1 MQKRQGEVK
10 VVSMGQAFYGFW
22 ELIFTAWLVLALT
35 ILTAFSAKA
44 DEHIIKSHG
53 ISTFGELKY
62 PADFPYFEYVNPDA
76 PKGGEFSTWASGN
89 FDSLTPFILKGN
101 AARLS
106 TVFFDTLMTGN
117 LDEPDAM
124 YGLVAHTIEYPQDRS
139 WVVFHM
145 RPEAKFSDGTPVR
158 AEDVVFSF
166 NILKE
171 KGAPTYKVL
180 FKDFEKVEA
189 LDDLTVKFTFAK
201 DAIKRELPMTAA
213 GIPIFSKAYYATRDF
228 AESTLE
234 PPLGSGPYE
243 LLKVDAGRSVS
254 YKRRDDY
261 WAKDLPVN
269 VGQNNF
275 DVITVEYFADYTA
288 AFEAF
293 KGGAYGFREEFL
305 SKLWATA
312 YDFPAIKK
320 GWVIKEELPDGNPAG
335 TQGFWFNLR
344 REKLQDP
351 LVRQAIGMVFN
362 FEWSNKSLFY
372 GIYTR
377 TDSFWENSEMQAE
390 GMPSA
395 EELALLEPLRADIPE
410 SVFTEPAFE
419 PVTSSPDKVGD
430 RKLLRRAGKLLDQA
444 GWTVG
449 DDGLRRN
456 AAGQKLTVEFL
467 NDSPSFDRIINPYI
481 ENLRRLGVDAIY
493 TKVDAAQLQDR
504 EKNFDFDVTI
514 RRYAMSE
521 TPGIELRGMFGSS
534 TADLL
539 GSNNISGVSN
549 PAVDALIEKI
559 EAAQSREEL
568 TVAVKALDRVLRA
581 MHIWVPQWYKPS
593 HTIAYYDMFERPY
606 KDNPPKTSLGQLSI
620 WWYNPEKAAALKA
633 AGAFQ

>member
-1 MQKRQGEVK
+1 
-10 VVSMGQAFYGFW
+10 MGQAFYGFW

-139 WVVFHM
+139 WVIFHM

>member
-1 MQKRQGEVK
+1 MQKRQGEAK

-22 ELIFTAWLVLALT
+22 ELIFTAWLFLALT

-139 WVVFHM
+139 WVIFHM

-568 TVAVKALDRVLRA
+568 TIAVKALDRVLRA